1 MLVERSTSWT
11 RQKKPYFPLL
21 LGRSNL
27 SSSLIKG
34 ITLCTVQSS
43 QVKPSQ
49 VKYFAT
55 PSNTRRGLAVY
66 LPVEQAKSSRKQ
78 RRVDSGPTAK
88 EREKGELTL

>member
-34 ITLCTVQSS
+34 ITLC
-43 QVKPSQ
+43 K